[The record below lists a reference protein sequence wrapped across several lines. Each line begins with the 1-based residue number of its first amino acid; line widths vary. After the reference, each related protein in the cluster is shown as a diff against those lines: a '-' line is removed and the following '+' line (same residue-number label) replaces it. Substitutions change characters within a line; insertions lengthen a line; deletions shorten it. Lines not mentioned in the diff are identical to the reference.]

1 MTSTFASSMIPQDRL
16 LPGLLGLRGIAA
28 FAVVLFHLVHLANI
42 AVPPAF
48 SFIAADFGNG
58 VHLFFVLSAFSLMH
72 STEHTLHRPTW
83 AKEYFVRRFFR
94 IAPLFYCIL
103 AVMVLWPA
111 LKAQH
116 LTVSLSALLLNLT
129 FTFGFAPW
137 TEIVKASWAVGVEM
151 MFYAILPVLLLT
163 VRSRKGLLMLVV
175 GSMLFTFSARAELQA
190 HYEHTVSVYRYN
202 WSYFSFASNACY
214 FALGMYAFR
223 IAGEIGDS
231 ATAMRRGVPVFTS
244 VLLLVLLLAGGVT
257 GWHPDLALWGFA
269 FALLALWQGKWPSR
283 WCANRFFE
291 YLGERSYSLYLLHPI
306 VIILLKSPLQT
317 LYGLLMPTLG
327 AYAFFVCAVALLVPL
342 LLLSEA
348 TYRLVE
354 IPAIRYGKKVS
365 ARLRQQT
372 DLESPPSKNR
382 TNLARQDFPARK
394 LSSKTNAS
402 TGL

>member
-1 MTSTFASSMIPQDRL
+1 MTSTSGSSMIQQDRL

-28 FAVVLFHLVHLANI
+28 IAVVLFHLVHLANI
-42 AVPPAF
+42 AVPPVF
-48 SFIAADFGNG
+48 SFIAADFGKG

-72 STEHTLHRPTW
+72 STEHTLHRQTW

-103 AVMVLWPA
+103 AVMVLWPT

-137 TEIVKASWAVGVEM
+137 AEIVKASWAVGVEM
-151 MFYAILPVLLLT
+151 MFYAILPALLLS
-163 VRSRKGLLMLVV
+163 VRSSTGLLMLVI
-175 GSMLFTFSARAELQA
+175 GSVLFTFAARAELQA
-190 HYEHTVSVYRYN
+190 HYEHTASLYRYN

-223 IAGEIGDS
+223 IASEVVENT
-231 ATAMRRGVPVFTS
+231 TAMRHGVPVFTS
-244 VLLLVLLLAGGVT
+244 VLLLVLLFAGSIT
-257 GWHPDLALWGFA
+257 AWHPDLILWGLG
-269 FALLALWQGKWPSR
+269 FALLALWQGKWPSY
-283 WCANRFFE
+283 WCANPLFM

-306 VIILLKSPLQT
+306 VVILLKTPLQI
-317 LYGLLMPTLG
+317 LYGLFSPALG
-327 AYAFFVCAVALLVPL
+327 NYAYFACAIALFIPL
-342 LLLSEA
+342 LLLSEV
-348 TYRLVE
+348 THRLVE

-372 DLESPPSKNR
+372 NLESAPK
-382 TNLARQDFPARK
+382 K
-394 LSSKTNAS
+394 SSVVK
-402 TGL
+402 

>member
-1 MTSTFASSMIPQDRL
+1 LWGGILRQSAIAQVEKRMTSTFASSMIPQDRL

-28 FAVVLFHLVHLANI
+28 FAVVLFHLVHLTNI
-42 AVPPAF
+42 AVPPVF
-48 SFIAADFGNG
+48 SFVAADFGKG
-58 VHLFFVLSAFSLMH
+58 VQLFFVLSAFSLMH

-137 TEIVKASWAVGVEM
+137 TGIVWAGWTVGVEM

-163 VRSRKGLLMLVV
+163 VRSSKGLLMLVV
-175 GSMLFTFSARAELQA
+175 GSMLFTFAARAELQA
-190 HYEHTVSVYRYN
+190 HYEHTVSLYRYN
-202 WSYFSFASNACY
+202 WSGFSFASNACY

-223 IAGEIGDS
+223 IASEIGDN
-231 ATAMRRGVPVFTS
+231 ATAMRQGVPVFTS
-244 VLLLVLLLAGGVT
+244 VLLLALLLAGGGT
-257 GWHPDLALWGFA
+257 GWRPDKILWGFG
-269 FALLALWQGKWPSR
+269 FALLALWQSKWPIH
-283 WCANRFFE
+283 WCANRLFE
-291 YLGERSYSLYLLHPI
+291 YLGERSYSIYLLHPI
-306 VIILLKSPLQT
+306 VIILLKLPLET
-317 LYGLLMPTLG
+317 VYGLLLPTLG
-327 AYAFFVCAVALLVPL
+327 AYAYFVCAVALLAPL
-342 LLLSEA
+342 LLLSEV

-354 IPAIRYGKKVS
+354 IPAIRYGKQVS

-372 DLESPPSKNR
+372 NLESPLTQNR
-382 TNLARQDFPARK
+382 TNQAR
-394 LSSKTNAS
+394 
-402 TGL
+402 